1 MSHNNCFIYGDYDDD
16 DNLQYL
22 IVIHDIIE
30 IQMLINFFFTINI
43 VYVDD
48 FFLSGLSIVK
58 HVGVFCFGF
67 VSGWC
72 LMFFVFIQR
81 FT

>member
-1 MSHNNCFIYGDYDDD
+1 MSHNCFIYGDDDK

-67 VSGWC
+67 VSI
-72 LMFFVFIQR
+72 FTVFI
-81 FT
+81 